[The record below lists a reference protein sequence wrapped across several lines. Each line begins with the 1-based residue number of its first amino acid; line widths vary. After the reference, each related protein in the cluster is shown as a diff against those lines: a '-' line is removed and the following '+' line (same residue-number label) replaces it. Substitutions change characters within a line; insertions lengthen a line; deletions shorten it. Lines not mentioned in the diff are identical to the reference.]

1 MSIIH
6 NTIKFLNENQ
16 IPIDVLE
23 QPVYAYSN
31 EVQWRHPTIFGH
43 RKYLCLLGDLHIEQS
58 ILGLHEDLIKGSG
71 LDSVLAHANL

>member
-16 IPIDVLE
+16 IPIDVSD

-31 EVQWRHPTIFGH
+31 EVQ
-43 RKYLCLLGDLHIEQS
+43 
-58 ILGLHEDLIKGSG
+58 
-71 LDSVLAHANL
+71 